1 MHFSSVLI
9 YIALIAIALHSV
21 EGFSFIVPAGEQR
34 CFFEILEKGDNL
46 RVSFQVAEGGHLDV
60 DFSLTDPNKVLV
72 EDTRKSASD
81 TFNHE
86 AKLAGKHVYCFSN
99 SFSTV
104 TEKNVAFNVQVIKPH
119 KDEDTQKQDL
129 LEVEIR
135 DLAIGIEDIKNEQ
148 EYTMAR
154 ERTHRNTAESTNSR
168 VVWWSLF
175 QSAILFVICVFQITY
190 LKRFF
195 EVKRVV

>member
-1 MHFSSVLI
+1 MHFSSTLI
-9 YIALIAIALHSV
+9 YALVAIALHAV
-21 EGFSFIVPAGEQR
+21 DAINVKVPAGDQR
-34 CFFEILEKGDNL
+34 CFFEVLEKGDNI

-72 EDTRKSASD
+72 EDTRKSSSD
-81 TFNHE
+81 TYNHE
-86 AKLAGKHVYCFSN
+86 VKLTGKHVYCFSN

-104 TEKNVAFNVQVIKPH
+104 TEKQVSFNIQVIKPH
-119 KDEDTQKQDL
+119 KEEDTQKKNL

-148 EYTMAR
+148 EYTIAR
-154 ERTHRNTAESTNSR
+154 ERTHRDTAESTNSR

-175 QSAILFVICVFQITY
+175 QSAILFIVCVFQITY

>member
-1 MHFSSVLI
+1 MHFSSILI
-9 YIALIAIALHSV
+9 YALVAIALHAV
-21 EGFSFIVPAGEQR
+21 DAINVNVPAGDQR
-34 CFFEILEKGDNL
+34 CFFEVLEKGDNL

-72 EDTRKSASD
+72 EDTRKSSSD
-81 TFNHE
+81 TYNHE
-86 AKLAGKHVYCFSN
+86 AKLTGKHVYCFSN

-104 TEKNVAFNVQVIKPH
+104 TEKQVAFNIQVIKPH
-119 KDEDTQKQDL
+119 KEEDTQKKDL

-148 EYTMAR
+148 EYTIAR
-154 ERTHRNTAESTNSR
+154 ERTHRDTAESTNSR

-175 QSAILFVICVFQITY
+175 QSAILFIVCVFQITY